1 MDSPLP
7 HNFSRSPV
15 EEVCFSLTINRDQI
29 SLTVPAPYP
38 GWGAIRLK
46 IDTEIAALPDT
57 YEVTRCSLIYRD
69 HFLLHSDGFSQVMS
83 GINQDIFHTTRVSG
97 TESELIP
104 VALNHELRARVYS
117 RFDGGEQPAWTLT
130 FAVETG
136 EPHRFEDPDEI
147 LSWFDEAHAVI
158 HTLFDQI
165 VPVEIV
171 ETIR

>member
-15 EEVCFSLTINRDQI
+15 EEVCCSLTLNRDQV

-38 GWGAIRLK
+38 GWGTIRAG
-46 IDTEIAALPDT
+46 ISNEIVALQDIN
-57 YEVTRCSLIYRD
+57 EVTGCSLIYRD
-69 HFLLHSDGFSQVMS
+69 RFLLNNSNFSHILS
-83 GINQDIFHTTRVSG
+83 RLSQDIFHTTRVSD

-104 VALNHELRARVYS
+104 TAHNPELCVCISS
-117 RFDGGEQPAWTLT
+117 RFEGGEQPAWTLV

-136 EPHRFEDPDEI
+136 ESRHFENPDEI
-147 LSWFDEAHAVI
+147 LSWFDGAHGVI